1 MKTILTAMLAAILFS
16 PLTHAT
22 TAGPCDTPEHKQ
34 FNFWLGKWKV
44 TTPNGAIAGENHI
57 QSEYGGC
64 VVHERYSTPKGY
76 QGESLNIYDASRGVW
91 HQTWVD
97 NGGLL
102 LKLEGKFIDN
112 TMVLEGKV
120 KGQDGKFASHK
131 ITWSQ
136 SNDGTVRQHWQ
147 TSTDGK
153 NWQTAFDGLYTKMKK

>member
-1 MKTILTAMLAAILFS
+1 MRIFCLMLALISSAISGQVLS
-16 PLTHAT
+16 D
-22 TAGPCDTPEHKQ
+22 GPCAKTQNTQ
-34 FNFWLGKWKV
+34 FNFWLGSWKV
-44 TTPNGAIAGENHI
+44 LRPDGREAGINHI
-57 QSEYGGC
+57 KSKHGGC
-64 VVHERYSTPKGY
+64 VLSESYSTKTGY
-76 QGESLNIYDASRGVW
+76 QGESLNIYDASRDVW

-153 NWQTAFDGLYTKMKK
+153 NWQTAFDGLYTKVGQ